1 MTNLPLIL
9 ITNDDGI
16 ASPGLK
22 AAARALL
29 GLGEL
34 LVVAP
39 ATQQTAMG
47 RSFAGRRDATLEEV
61 AFQVDGAALR
71 AYACE
76 GSPASVVAHGLQVLC
91 AGALPALVV
100 SGINYGENMGSSI
113 SASGT
118 VGAAME
124 AATWGIP
131 ALAASQQMHP
141 STFFH
146 HGEQDWAAATHFLRL
161 FAQRMLACTLPFDV
175 DLLKVD
181 VPEGATPATPWRL
194 SRLSRQRY
202 IEMVLD
208 EPSLASRIGDRR
220 LTIQVDPAT
229 LGPDTDIHALVRD
242 RVVSVT
248 PLSLDATSRAD
259 FAALGSLLADT
270 APAAR

>member
-1 MTNLPLIL
+1 MPNLPLIL

-16 ASPGLK
+16 ASPGLR

-47 RSFAGRRDATLEEV
+47 RSFAGRGDATLESV
-61 AFQVDGAALR
+61 SFQVDGVTLR

-91 AGALPALVV
+91 AEALPALVV
-100 SGINYGENMGSSI
+100 SGINYGENLGSSI

-146 HGEQDWAAATHFLRL
+146 HGEQDWAAATHFLRS
-161 FAQRMLACTLPFDV
+161 FAQRMLACALPFDV

-181 VPEGATPATPWRL
+181 VPEGATVETPWRL

-208 EPSLASRIGDRR
+208 EPTLASRIGDRR
-220 LTIQVDPAT
+220 LTIQVDAET
-229 LGPDTDIHALVRD
+229 LVAGTDIHALVTD

-259 FAALGSLLADT
+259 FGALRRLLGDAAQAY
-270 APAAR
+270 

>member
-1 MTNLPLIL
+1 MPKAPLIL

-22 AAARALL
+22 AAARAAL

-34 LVVAP
+34 LIVAP

-47 RSFAGRRDATLEEV
+47 RSITGRRDAALEPMAYE
-61 AFQVDGAALR
+61 VDGVALR
-71 AYACE
+71 AFACE
-76 GSPASVVAHGLQVLC
+76 GSPASVVAHALRVLC
-91 AGALPALVV
+91 LETVPSLVI

-141 STFFH
+141 STFFL
-146 HGEQDWAAATHFLRL
+146 HGEQDWAAAEHFLRY
-161 FAQRMLACTLPFDV
+161 FAGRMLASTLPFDV
-175 DLLKVD
+175 DILKVD
-181 VPEGATPATPWRL
+181 VPEGATALTPWRL
-194 SRLSRQRY
+194 GRLSRQRY
-202 IEMVLD
+202 VEMVLD
-208 EPSLASRIGDRR
+208 QPTLASRLGDSR
-220 LTIQVDPAT
+220 LTIQVNAAS
-229 LGPDTDIHALVRD
+229 LEPDSDIHALVKD
-242 RVVSVT
+242 RLVAVT

-259 FAALGSLLADT
+259 FNQLQALLEG
-270 APAAR
+270 